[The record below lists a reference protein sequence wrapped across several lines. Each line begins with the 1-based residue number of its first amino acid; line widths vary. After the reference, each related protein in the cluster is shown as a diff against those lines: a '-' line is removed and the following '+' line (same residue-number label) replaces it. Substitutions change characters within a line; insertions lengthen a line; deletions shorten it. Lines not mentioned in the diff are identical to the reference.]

1 MTTAS
6 PAPAARPPRTGLSA
20 LTTKIKTMI
29 SPAASS
35 PTLSPAPTFSAS
47 RGHLVS
53 APTIHPVSTT
63 RRPPPQVRVENPS
76 TGGYEAPK
84 AREAEKR
91 ERVSRFREEL

>member
-35 PTLSPAPTFSAS
+35 PTLS
-47 RGHLVS
+47 
-53 APTIHPVSTT
+53 PVSTT